1 MTTPRDVFALIPGL
15 LVGYLGYR
23 LANRI
28 RAEFRMRSGPDEVAD
43 ISIPLLFKSD
53 EDYTVAI
60 RTAYPQVSAA
70 LAQRIVEVAQAVG
83 ADPFALANLI
93 NFESAGFNP
102 KAINY
107 NKNGTIGAVGLIQ
120 WRSTTAKD
128 FGLTLQQILQM
139 SAVEQMTH
147 VERYLM
153 RYVKSKGPLDTP
165 QRLAMAIFYPAA
177 ITKSPDYLFP
187 GNIAGTNSGIQ
198 TPADYVAKMTRNA
211 KLPNNV
217 PLYA

>member
-1 MTTPRDVFALIPGL
+1 MATPRDAFALIPGL
-15 LVGYLGYR
+15 IVGYLGYR

-28 RAEFRMRSGPDEVAD
+28 RAEFRVRSGPAEAAD
-43 ISIPLLFKSD
+43 ISLPLFFKSD
-53 EDYTVAI
+53 EDYTTAI
-60 RTAYPQVSAA
+60 RTAYPQVSAE
-70 LAQRIVEVAQAVG
+70 LAQRIIEVARNVG

-107 NKNGTIGAVGLIQ
+107 NANGTIGAVGLIQ
-120 WRSTTAKD
+120 WRATTAND
-128 FGLTLQQILQM
+128 FGLTLQQLLQM

-147 VERYLM
+147 VEHYLM
-153 RYVKSKGPLDTP
+153 RYVKSKGPLNTP
-165 QRLAMAIFYPAA
+165 QRLAMAVFYPAA
-177 ITKSPDYLFP
+177 ITKAPDYLFP
-187 GNIAGTNSGIQ
+187 GNIADTNSGIQ
-198 TPADYVAKMTRNA
+198 TPADYVAYVARNA